1 MESVPNFPALN
12 ARTSVSYWFGAFL
25 LGNIAA
31 LVAVLAVWRPEDAG
45 DPVPMRATAVSAV
58 AMWSVFLLFLRM
70 LTRGVGS
77 GSWRHDFGLAFRPV
91 DVPLGLLLGAAGQFV
106 LAPLVNLPLTRLFPD
121 LFDAEEIERRARELS
136 DSATGAWVIVL
147 FLIVVVAAP
156 VVEELMYRGLLQ
168 QGLANS
174 LGATKAWL
182 IAAVIFAAVHLQPV
196 EFPGLFVF
204 ALLLGYVY
212 RRTGRLG
219 MCITTHMTFN
229 ACGLLLVS
237 LLN

>member
-1 MESVPNFPALN
+1 M
-12 ARTSVSYWFGAFL
+12 
-25 LGNIAA
+25 
-31 LVAVLAVWRPEDAG
+31 
-45 DPVPMRATAVSAV
+45 
-58 AMWSVFLLFLRM
+58 FLLFLRM

>member
-1 MESVPNFPALN
+1 MQPVPNFPALT

-31 LVAVLAVWRPEDAG
+31 LVAVVAVWRPDSADE
-45 DPVPMRATAVSAV
+45 PVPMRATTVSAV
-58 AMWSVFLLFLRM
+58 VMWAVFLLFLRM
-70 LTRGVGS
+70 LTRGLGS
-77 GSWRHDFGLAFRPV
+77 GSWRHDYGLAFRAV
-91 DVPLGLLLGAAGQFV
+91 DVPAGIALGLLGQFV
-106 LAPLVNLPLTRLFPD
+106 IAPLVNLPLTRLFPD
-121 LFDAEEIERRARELS
+121 SFDTEEIERRARELT
-136 DSATGAWVIVL
+136 DSATGAWVIALV
-147 FLIVVVAAP
+147 LIVVVAAP

-168 QGLANS
+168 QGLSNS

-182 IAAVIFAAVHLQPV
+182 IAAAVFAAIHLQPI
-196 EFPGLFVF
+196 EFPGLFAF
-204 ALLLGYVY
+204 ALLLGWIH

-219 MCITTHMTFN
+219 MCIVTHMSFN